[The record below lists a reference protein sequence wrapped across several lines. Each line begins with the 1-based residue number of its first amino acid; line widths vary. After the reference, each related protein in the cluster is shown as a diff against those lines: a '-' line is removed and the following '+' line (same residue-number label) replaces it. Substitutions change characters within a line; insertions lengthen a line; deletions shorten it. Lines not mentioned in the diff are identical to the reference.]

1 MENLNLDEIFN
12 NIKDKEKLS
21 YVSYLFILYIFIIV
35 KSIQQKYIN
44 SSP

>member
-1 MENLNLDEIFN
+1 MENLNINEIFN

-35 KSIQQKYIN
+35 KSVQQKYIN

>member
-1 MENLNLDEIFN
+1 MENLNINEIFN

>member
-1 MENLNLDEIFN
+1 MENLNINEIFN
-12 NIKDKEKLS
+12 NIKDKETLS